1 MITNPKQVSV
11 FVLAL
16 VLSVGLLFPMAWAE
30 AAGSKIDINAAS
42 LEQLESVKGVGP
54 DIAQNILTYKK
65 DHGAFKT
72 LDDLSNVKGVGK
84 VRLEALRD
92 AFTVGSTPS
101 ATGETSPKK

>member
-1 MITNPKQVSV
+1 MIITPQQVSV

-30 AAGSKIDINAAS
+30 AAGSKIDINSAS

-54 DIAQNILTYKK
+54 DLAQNILTYKK

-72 LDDLSNVKGVGK
+72 LDDLGNVKGVGK
-84 VRLEALRD
+84 VRLEALRE

-101 ATGETSPKK
+101 SAGETSPKK